1 MKYAVTSMYANP
13 IHPGHIECLKLSKEL
28 ADELWVIVNND
39 KQAELKRG
47 VRSFQDQEFRKT
59 VVESIRY
66 VDRAILAIDE
76 DGSVVE
82 SIKLVHSL
90 IKQQDENAQIIFTK
104 GGDRFGHEIPEG
116 HICQVLGILIVDG
129 LGEKTH
135 HSSDLVKKDKPY
147 ARLP

>member
-1 MKYAVTSMYANP
+1 MKNAVTSMYANP

-47 VRSFQDQEFRKT
+47 APSFQDQDFRKA
-59 VVESIRY
+59 VIESIRY

-90 IKQQDENAQIIFTK
+90 IKQQDPKAQIIFTK
-104 GGDRFGHEIPEG
+104 GGDRYGHEIPEG
-116 HICQVLGILIVDG
+116 HICQVLDILVVDG
-129 LGEKTH
+129 LGEKLYD
-135 HSSDLVKKDKPY
+135 SSKIISK
-147 ARLP
+147 

>member
-1 MKYAVTSMYANP
+1 MKKYAITSMYANP

-39 KQAELKRG
+39 KQAELKR
-47 VRSFQDQEFRKT
+47 VVPSFQDQDFRKE
-59 VVESIRY
+59 VIESIRY
-66 VDRAILAIDE
+66 VDKAIIAIDE
-76 DGSVVE
+76 DSSVVE

-116 HICQVLGILIVDG
+116 YICQVLGILIVDG
-129 LGEKTH
+129 LGKKTH
-135 HSSDLVKKDKPY
+135 HSSQIILT
-147 ARLP
+147 

>member
-1 MKYAVTSMYANP
+1 MYANP

-47 VRSFQDQEFRKT
+47 VPSFQDQDFRKK
-59 VVESIRY
+59 VIESIRY
-66 VDRAILAIDE
+66 VDKAILAIDE

-82 SIKLVHSL
+82 SIKFVHSL

-116 HICQVLGILIVDG
+116 HICQVLDILVVDG
-129 LGEKTH
+129 LGEKIYD
-135 HSSDLVKKDKPY
+135 SSTLISK
-147 ARLP
+147 

>member
-13 IHPGHIECLKLSKEL
+13 IHPGHIECLKLSKEI

-47 VRSFQDQEFRKT
+47 VPSYQDESFRMKII
-59 VVESIRY
+59 ESIRY
-66 VDRAILAIDE
+66 VDKAILAIDQ

-90 IKQQDENAQIIFTK
+90 IKQKNPNAQIIFTK

-116 HICQVLGILIVDG
+116 HICQVLDIMIVDG
-129 LGEKTH
+129 LGEKIYD
-135 HSSDLVKKDKPY
+135 SSKLIK
-147 ARLP
+147 

>member
-28 ADELWVIVNND
+28 ADQLWVIVNND

-47 VRSFQDQEFRKT
+47 VPSFQDQEYRKA
-59 VVESIRY
+59 VIESIRY
-66 VDRAILAIDE
+66 VDRAVLAIDE

-116 HICQVLGILIVDG
+116 HICQVLGILVVDG
-129 LGEKTH
+129 LGAKTH
-135 HSSDLVKKDKPY
+135 HSSQIII
-147 ARLP
+147 R

>member
-1 MKYAVTSMYANP
+1 MYANP
-13 IHPGHIECLKLSKEL
+13 IHPGHIECLQLSKEL

-47 VRSFQDQEFRKT
+47 VPSFQNQDYRMK
-59 VVESIRY
+59 VIESIRY
-66 VDRAILAIDE
+66 VDKAILAIDQ

-90 IKQQDENAQIIFTK
+90 IKQKDPKAQIIFTK

-116 HICQVLGILIVDG
+116 HICQILDIMVVDG
-129 LGEKTH
+129 LGAKTYD
-135 HSSDLVKKDKPY
+135 SSEILKNY
-147 ARLP
+147 